1 MQYILIRES
10 VNSENKSNEISM
22 SGSHTNSEYK
32 KYNFVRTSHFKNK
45 FLKHETYI
53 GEHFICIY

>member
-32 KYNFVRTSHFKNK
+32 KIQFCKDFAFQK
-45 FLKHETYI
+45 
-53 GEHFICIY
+53 